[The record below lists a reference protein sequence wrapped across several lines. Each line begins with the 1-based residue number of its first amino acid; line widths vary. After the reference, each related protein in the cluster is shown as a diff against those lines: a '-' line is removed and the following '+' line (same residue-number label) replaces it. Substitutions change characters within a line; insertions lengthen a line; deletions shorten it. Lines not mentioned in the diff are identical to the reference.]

1 MRLVNLYT
9 DIARGN
15 FAAVEHLVQAA
26 QKSQGKTRS
35 VKAKRQR
42 GADGASVSKQTVEGE
57 EEDSSSSSGEDDDDD
72 DEEEEP
78 MLVAP
83 KPKLEKV
90 VDEDGFELVQ
100 KGRRKR

>member
-1 MRLVNLYT
+1 VNLYT

-35 VKAKRQR
+35 IKAKRQR
-42 GADGASVSKQTVEGE
+42 GADGASVSRQTVEGE
-57 EEDSSSSSGEDDDDD
+57 EEDSSSSSGEEDD
-72 DEEEEP
+72 DEEEQEP

-83 KPKLEKV
+83 KPKPEKM